1 MERIPPCVTSQ
12 HGAVWYVTVC
22 LGMHGHTSKLAV
34 SRLANTKLHLQGK
47 QLVLF
52 EGGLHFMTI
61 QNTHSSAPVNLSHV
75 QQSLLVI
82 DINNC
87 TIKVYI
93 FLKFWDS
100 EKQFSVGCITVT

>member
-22 LGMHGHTSKLAV
+22 LGMHGHTSKLAL

-52 EGGLHFMTI
+52 EGGFMTI
-61 QNTHSSAPVNLSHV
+61 ENTQLCIPVNLSHV

-93 FLKFWDS
+93 FFKF
-100 EKQFSVGCITVT
+100 